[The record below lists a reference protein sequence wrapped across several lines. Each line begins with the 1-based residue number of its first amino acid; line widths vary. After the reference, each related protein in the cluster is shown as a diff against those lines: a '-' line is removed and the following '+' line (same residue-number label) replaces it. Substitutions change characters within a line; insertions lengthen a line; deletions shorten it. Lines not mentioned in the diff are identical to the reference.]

1 MADHARGL
9 KERFSRIATFKAD
22 FARALEGQL
31 SKREFA
37 QESADTKNIM
47 EMPKV
52 LPEVMSDEDRVRQ
65 RVRRDRATR
74 EIQFMNDDEA
84 RTL

>member
-1 MADHARGL
+1 
-9 KERFSRIATFKAD
+9 
-22 FARALEGQL
+22 
-31 SKREFA
+31 
-37 QESADTKNIM
+37 M

-65 RVRRDRATR
+65 RVLKDRAAR
-74 EIQFMNDDEA
+74 EIQCMNDDEA